1 MATAGN
7 DVYSSAGIRFTLN
20 RDNLLQDLQKQ
31 LSQKEKKI
39 SEIFFRFSKSR
50 FNFQHFQSKDDPHS

>member
-7 DVYSSAGIRFTLN
+7 DVYSSVGIRFTLN
-20 RDNLLQDLQKQ
+20 RDNLLQDIQKQ

-39 SEIFFRFSKSR
+39 SKLFFRSSKSR
-50 FNFQHFQSKDDPHS
+50 FNFQHFQ